1 MVDIV
6 FSFGGVLDKYVGDA
20 LMALWGVPLKRDDD
34 AGRAVRAALK
44 MRDRVAELNT
54 VRLSEGR
61 EPLEVG
67 FGLNTGMVVFG
78 AMGASRRLEL
88 TAIGD
93 AVNIASRLCSI
104 AAGGEVVISRNTLD
118 AAGPGGLEAQQMPPA
133 KLKGK
138 SREVDC
144 FRVLGER

>member
-20 LMALWGVPLKRDDD
+20 LMALWGVPLKRDDE
-34 AGRAVRAALK
+34 AGRAVRAAWKL
-44 MRDRVAELNT
+44 RDRVAELNT
-54 VRLSEGR
+54 QRLTEGR

-104 AAGGEVVISRNTLD
+104 AAGGDVVVSRAALD
-118 AAGPGGLEAQQMPPA
+118 AAGVDLFDAQAMPPA

-138 SREVDC
+138 SREVD
-144 FRVLGER
+144 